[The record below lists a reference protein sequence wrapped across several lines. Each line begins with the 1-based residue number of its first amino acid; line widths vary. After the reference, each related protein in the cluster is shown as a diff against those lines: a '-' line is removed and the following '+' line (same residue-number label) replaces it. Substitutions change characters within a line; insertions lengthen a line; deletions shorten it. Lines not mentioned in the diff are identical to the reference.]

1 MVSVFGLLLELGIIR
16 NKERTAQRI
25 KSQINMHVFGQNTYT
40 NKELGTSDSQD
51 KLGTF
56 DKRQMETV
64 IRGSTWPELKQWEQE
79 IGRRKSKAGTS

>member
-25 KSQINMHVFGQNTYT
+25 KSQILHVFGRNTYA
-40 NKELGTSDSQD
+40 NKESGTSDSQD
-51 KLGTF
+51 TLGTF